1 MFYEPRNGHGLP
13 HDPFRAIVAPRP
25 IGWLS
30 TLSVEGHNNLAP
42 YSFFNAVCGKPP
54 MVGFASEGMKDSATN
69 AKATGEFVVN
79 LATRAMA
86 EQVNLSSTR
95 VDPHISE
102 FDIVGLEAAPSH
114 LVKPPRVRNAPAALE
129 CKVTQIV
136 TLHTLKGEITDR
148 TFIIGEV
155 VGVYIDE
162 HYLTDGLFDIV
173 KAGTIS
179 RLGYRDYA
187 QVESVFSM
195 LPPASVFAD
204 H

>member
-30 TLSVEGHNNLAP
+30 TLSAEGRPNLAP
-42 YSFFNAVCGKPP
+42 YSFFNAVCGRPP
-54 MVGFASEGMKDSATN
+54 MVGFATEGMKDSATN
-69 AKATGEFVVN
+69 ATATREFVVN

-86 EQVNLSSTR
+86 EKVNLSSSR
-95 VDPHISE
+95 VDSHVDE
-102 FDIVGLEAAPSH
+102 FELVGLEAAPSKM
-114 LVKPPRVRNAPAALE
+114 VKAPHVKGAPAALE
-129 CKVTQIV
+129 CKVTQI
-136 TLHTLKGEITDR
+136 LDLASLDGPMPGR
-148 TFIIGEV
+148 AFIIGEV
-155 VGVYIDE
+155 VGVHIDE
-162 HYLTDGLFDIV
+162 ACLTDGLFDVV

-195 LPPASVFAD
+195 LPPGDVFAN